1 MSDDEDEKP
10 KRVMK
15 TTEVK
20 INDNMDVIQKRAK
33 DVEAFLSKSNGKDA
47 LLTAIAD
54 PPLGSKNEQ
63 AKDVSYLIVIRILSF
78 LKVIHNWDEEETLP
92 TNKLPCQNSSTIKQ

>member
-10 KRVMK
+10 KK
-15 TTEVK
+15 AVK
-20 INDNMDVIQKRAK
+20 DVAINDGMDVIQKRAK
-33 DVEAFLSKSNGKDA
+33 DVDAFLAKANGKDA

-63 AKDVSYLIVIRILSF
+63 AKDVSFWYPSSLLRLSF
-78 LKVIHNWDEEETLP
+78 LMRLIAFALF
-92 TNKLPCQNSSTIKQ
+92 SSFITKELTFGYPLLS

>member
-20 INDNMDVIQKRAK
+20 INDNLDVIQKRAK
-33 DVEAFLSKSNGKDA
+33 DVDAFLAKSNSKDA
-47 LLTAIAD
+47 VLAAIAD
-54 PPLGSKNEQ
+54 PPLGTKNEQ
-63 AKDVSYLIVIRILSF
+63 ARDVSARNASNVFFLYLYVGRGLT
-78 LKVIHNWDEEETLP
+78 VW
-92 TNKLPCQNSSTIKQ
+92 QNS

>member
-1 MSDDEDEKP
+1 MSDDEDERP

-63 AKDVSYLIVIRILSF
+63 AKDVSFLIWFYHLGLLKGSENSF
-78 LKVIHNWDEEETLP
+78 FWQF
-92 TNKLPCQNSSTIKQ
+92 C